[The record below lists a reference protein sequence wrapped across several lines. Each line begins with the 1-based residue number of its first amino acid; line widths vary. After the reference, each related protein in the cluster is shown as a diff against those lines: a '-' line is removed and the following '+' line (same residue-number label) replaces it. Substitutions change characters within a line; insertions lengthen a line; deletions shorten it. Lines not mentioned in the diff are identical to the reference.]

1 MKSFERELNSYVN
14 GSERMSGYDSYDSA
28 EGDMSYFDDGNDM
41 SYATG
46 AGDGSGAVSDP
57 YVIQY
62 QNTTTSDQTC
72 YLFGYNSFFG
82 QLNYGNPTA
91 AVITNIQTGTTAGY
105 GIMIAQTQN
114 KPFKIGKWRF
124 QSATTSQLQITVLET
139 HVDANGYQKTK
150 PLNLSIMKDSYQ
162 FISDQVDMGIPS
174 VVDGNTY
181 YQFTLKGSA
190 TLVITIFP
198 VSMVSAKSRL
208 QGGSGFAQSKAPRI
222 SGLNSGNVVIQ
233 TTQDVKSITK

>member
-1 MKSFERELNSYVN
+1 MERELNSYVH
-14 GSERMSGYDSYDSA
+14 GTERMSGYDSYDSA
-28 EGDMSYFDDGNDM
+28 EGDMSFFDDGEM
-41 SYATG
+41 SFADG
-46 AGDGSGAVSDP
+46 AAGSGQAVSDP

-62 QNTTTSDQTC
+62 ANTTTTDQTC

-82 QLNYGNPTA
+82 STNYGNPTA
-91 AVITNIQTGTTAGY
+91 AVITNLQTGTTAGY

-124 QSATTSQLQITVLET
+124 QSSTTSQLQITVQET

-162 FISDQVDMGIPS
+162 FISDQVDMTIPS
-174 VVDGNTY
+174 IVDGNTY
-181 YQFTLKGSA
+181 YQFTLKASA
-190 TLVITIFP
+190 TLVITMFP
-198 VSMVSAKSRL
+198 VAMVTAKSRL
-208 QGGSGFAQSKAPRI
+208 QGGAGFAQAKAPRI

-233 TTQDVKSITK
+233 TGQPVNSITK